1 MKRSD
6 ILDTSKVSSYITE
19 EKANHKFIEV
29 GHIRRA
35 KMHVSCL
42 IEDIDNK
49 NVLTPALR
57 TLLEASLILQT
68 TSAKVLAA
76 HLHRPPPPPSGLSF
90 NRFFPSSEIALEIQ
104 NRAQQ
109 NMKVF
114 CLKRI
119 ATGKKKWRMQPL
131 TVSLCNFLR

>member
-49 NVLTPALR
+49 NALTPALR

-76 HLHRPPPPPSGLSF
+76 HLHRPPATIRAEFQQILSVLG
-90 NRFFPSSEIALEIQ
+90 NRIRDSESRTTEYEGFL
-104 NRAQQ
+104 
-109 NMKVF
+109 F
-114 CLKRI
+114 
-119 ATGKKKWRMQPL
+119 KKD
-131 TVSLCNFLR
+131 SNG